1 MSAARP
7 NLELAKSSKEHQ
19 NKVVAK
25 ANEVVGTLFT
35 PSHHVVHLLRGL
47 GPLFPPCKQVS
58 STLAVSVSSWLFRP
72 TILTH
77 HLLVQVLIKQEVS
90 RDDKDVRV
98 AIVHFDLVC
107 YSSGRCNCHLV
118 LNGWAGESFGA
129 HRKLESQVSTH
140 KIDW

>member
-25 ANEVVGTLFT
+25 ANEVVGALFT
-35 PSHHVVHLLRGL
+35 PSHHVINLLRGL
-47 GPLFPPCKQVS
+47 GALFPPCKQVG
-58 STLAVSVSSWLFRP
+58 STLAVSVSWLFRP
-72 TILTH
+72 TSLTRP
-77 HLLVQVLIKQEVS
+77 LLVQVLIKQEVG
-90 RDDKDVRV
+90 RNDKDVRV

-107 YSSGRCNCHLV
+107 YLSGRCSCHLV
-118 LNGWAGESFGA
+118 LNGLAGESFGA
-129 HRKLESQVSTH
+129 HRQPESQVSTH